1 MFKLARLLE
10 HTLDQMSAGVLSC
23 DGLHTRLMGLPG
35 HIY

>member
-1 MFKLARLLE
+1 VRLLE

-23 DGLHTRLMGLPG
+23 DGLHTRFMGLSD